1 MLCTGDEVVSAG
13 TYPLPP
19 GKIYN
24 SNLQLILSRLQELGI
39 WSMVGKQVG
48 DSSKAIC
55 DSIDQLAQGCDLLV
69 TTGGV
74 SVGDKDLLLE
84 ALSKLK
90 AETIFRRIKMKPGSP
105 AAFLYTERNLF
116 CRSLEIHLRRQLP
129 LNCWCVRRFRHLHRK
144 ITLQ

>member
-74 SVGDKDLLLE
+74 SVGDKDLGGPVKVKSRNHLP
-84 ALSKLK
+84 ADQN
-90 AETIFRRIKMKPGSP
+90 ETGKPGCFFYIQKETCFVALWKSICGGSY
-105 AAFLYTERNLF
+105 L
-116 CRSLEIHLRRQLP
+116 
-129 LNCWCVRRFRHLHRK
+129 
-144 ITLQ
+144 